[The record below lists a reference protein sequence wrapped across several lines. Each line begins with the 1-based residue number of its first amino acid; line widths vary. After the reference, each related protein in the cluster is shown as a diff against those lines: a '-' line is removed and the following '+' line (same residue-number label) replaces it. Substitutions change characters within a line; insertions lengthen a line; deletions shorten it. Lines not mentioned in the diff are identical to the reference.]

1 MRKTSYF
8 FLVLM
13 IIVTSCKT
21 SSQLSKSGKKET
33 EFVKSFIK
41 LMMSNDQDEKELMN
55 YISPSYIKENNLDV
69 SKYEVNSYSP
79 KDFSIESYD
88 KDIVTVKIWG
98 KDRGWTH
105 ILKFKIVKE
114 KGKLYLLPSKHSERY
129 IHPWFEAN
137 TYINK

>member
-1 MRKTSYF
+1 
-8 FLVLM
+8 M

-69 SKYEVNSYSP
+69 SKYEVNIYSP
-79 KDFSIESYD
+79 KGFSIESYD
-88 KDIVTVKIWG
+88 KDIVTAKIWG

-105 ILKFKIVKE
+105 QLKFKLTKE
-114 KGKLYLLPSKHSERY
+114 KGKLYLMPSKHSETY
-129 IHPWFEAN
+129 IHPWFEVNA
-137 TYINK
+137 YINKE

>member
-8 FLVLM
+8 FLVLI
-13 IIVTSCKT
+13 IIVSSCKT
-21 SSQLSKSGKKET
+21 SSQLSKSGNKET
-33 EFVKSFIK
+33 KFVKSFIE
-41 LMMSNDQDEKELMN
+41 LMMSDNKDGDELKN
-55 YISPSYIKENNLDV
+55 YISPTYLKENNLDV

-79 KDFSIESYD
+79 KGYNIESYD
-88 KDIVTVKIWG
+88 KDIVKVKIWG